1 MGTLFVGTVSLSV
14 NILWGTHF
22 ISSEMEFL
30 GVQFSTNLRDFRA
43 KNLLN
48 LSVGRF
54 RSIFFILALCSVLQR
69 FFSGI
74 FT

>member
-1 MGTLFVGTVSLSV
+1 
-14 NILWGTHF
+14 
-22 ISSEMEFL
+22 MEFL
-30 GVQFSTNLRDFRA
+30 GVQFSTNLPDFHA

-54 RSIFFILALCSVLQR
+54 RLIFFILALSALAI
-69 FFSGI
+69 FSGI